1 MGNLKTR
8 LARIE
13 AGIGE
18 AQDRLAGVLSIPRGV
33 RPLDVLA
40 KATPGLWLLVC
51 DVTMEGL
58 LGRVTSR
65 GKHEII
71 FGGQHA
77 QH

>member
-18 AQDRLAGVLSIPRGV
+18 AQDRLVGVLSIPRGV
-33 RPLDVLA
+33 RPIDVLERA
-40 KATPGLWLLVC
+40 SPGLWLLVS

-58 LGRVTSR
+58 LGRVTTSGQR
-65 GKHEII
+65 EIL
-71 FGGQHA
+71 FEGGA
-77 QH
+77 V